1 MIACTLSYCTV
12 NNRDC
17 TTVLSSFHNDIS
29 FVRFGV
35 DQHVLLTQLLR
46 QTNPELNIYV
56 LIIIVNQ
63 SNKYDNSANFYTN
76 KSIYFCYHIQ
86 PITGSVG
93 DEMDTV
99 CAVHNSVFRHV
110 LLPIVGFCP
119 ALSCHS
125 MNQPN
130 AIKLHL
136 KYGYFVSFIICCH

>member
-1 MIACTLSYCTV
+1 V
-12 NNRDC
+12 
-17 TTVLSSFHNDIS
+17 VH
-29 FVRFGV
+29 FVVKADDSMYFIILYRR
-35 DQHVLLTQLLR
+35 HVLLTQSLR

-110 LLPIVGFCP
+110 LLPEVGFCP

-125 MNQPN
+125 LNQPN